1 MEAVQ
6 KDPRGP
12 LGDRPSTASTL
23 SVWTGAAPLYRFVT
37 KTLHAQFMARQQDW
51 FVPGDSGFLVCW
63 WVQDGRLPTVAA
75 VMSHWRDVQTL
86 GETEKVFG
94 ANMLAEFAR
103 REAA

>member
-1 MEAVQ
+1 MTIWKLSRKIRAGRLGIDQIQ
-6 KDPRGP
+6 KQNFQLER
-12 LGDRPSTASTL
+12 A
-23 SVWTGAAPLYRFVT
+23 
-37 KTLHAQFMARQQDW
+37 HAQFMARQQEW

-63 WVQDGRLPTVAA
+63 WVHDGYLPTVAEA
-75 VMSHWRDVQTL
+75 MSHWRDVQTH